1 MNNQTR
7 KKKKQLRPSLVFGS
21 NAALIISI
29 FFILWQPSAYVKGS
43 VTVKQPGR
51 EYWSLLQSIF

>member
-21 NAALIISI
+21 NAALIILI
-29 FFILWQPSAYVKGS
+29 FFILRQPSAYVKGS

-51 EYWSLLQSIF
+51 EY